1 MTSRNSD
8 DTHSGPAPIRTD
20 EGTQAKT
27 RAPENSRQ
35 PDPREK
41 NVLSSLRRG
50 WIADYETAPQGKR
63 RPLQP
68 QGSGIGKTL
77 QIIRSELALF
87 SESAMGLVRAILSSM
102 ARGAS
107 GALKKNT
114 TGAALAGLFAIVIAI
129 GGLVYL
135 VLVDHIFRQGQPTT
149 ASTVDAP
156 AATPAPPVSSPPA
169 ADTPASGVAQSTNQP
184 SGFPFQATPQAG
196 DSAPSPVGTFG
207 LPGNFA
213 DSNGTSSMDGAS
225 SGNDRSGAAA
235 LADSTAASRM
245 ARKQGA
251 PSQPAAAG
259 SSNPAYAAAPPS
271 SGSAASSPRN
281 AFQGAQAAV
290 ARPAATDWKTLVTLE
305 SAQVMAASGAGHGD
319 VEGTAFAAIAH
330 GGRAVFEVQHLRTSG
345 GASCP
350 ARIVVTATSLAL
362 IPDASCEAGAVTIP
376 LAAVTSVE
384 TAQVTPQA
392 AGAEVLNIEFN
403 DRGKNGKGRL
413 SLAGSPAH
421 AAGARGAQP
430 LSHLRNVIVGVAP
443 SSVGGAAKGTAAR

>member
-1 MTSRNSD
+1 
-8 DTHSGPAPIRTD
+8 
-20 EGTQAKT
+20 
-27 RAPENSRQ
+27 
-35 PDPREK
+35 
-41 NVLSSLRRG
+41 
-50 WIADYETAPQGKR
+50 
-63 RPLQP
+63 
-68 QGSGIGKTL
+68 
-77 QIIRSELALF
+77 
-87 SESAMGLVRAILSSM
+87 
-102 ARGAS
+102 
-107 GALKKNT
+107 
-114 TGAALAGLFAIVIAI
+114 
-129 GGLVYL
+129 LVYL

-156 AATPAPPVSSPPA
+156 AATPVSSSPA
-169 ADTPASGVAQSTNQP
+169 ADAPAGGVAQSTNQP

-225 SGNDRSGAAA
+225 SDNDRSGAAA

-384 TAQVTPQA
+384 TARVAPEA
-392 AGAEVLNIEFN
+392 AGADVLNIEFN

-413 SLAGSPAH
+413 SLAGSSSH
-421 AAGARGAQP
+421 ATGARAAPP
-430 LSHLRNVIVGVAP
+430 LSHLRNVIVAVAP
-443 SSVGGAAKGTAAR
+443 PSVGGAAKGIAAR

>member
-8 DTHSGPAPIRTD
+8 DTHSEPSPIRKD
-20 EGTQAKT
+20 QGAQAKT
-27 RAPENSRQ
+27 RAPENGRQ

-41 NVLSSLRRG
+41 NVLSGLRRG
-50 WIADYETAPQGKR
+50 WIADYETAPQGRR
-63 RPLQP
+63 RPQP

-149 ASTVDAP
+149 SSTVDP
-156 AATPAPPVSSPPA
+156 PVATPAPPVSSPPA

-245 ARKQGA
+245 ARKQQGA
-251 PSQPAAAG
+251 QTQPAAAG
-259 SSNPAYAAAPPS
+259 SSNAPYAAAPDT
-271 SGSAASSPRN
+271 SGKGVSSPRN
-281 AFQGAQAAV
+281 FAAGQ
-290 ARPAATDWKTLVTLE
+290 PAATDWKTLATLE

-350 ARIVVTATSLAL
+350 ARIVVTATTLAL

-384 TAQVTPQA
+384 TAKVTPQA

-413 SLAGSPAH
+413 SLAGSSSH
-421 AAGARGAQP
+421 ATGARAAPP
-430 LSHLRNVIVGVAP
+430 LSHLRNVIVAVAP
-443 SSVGGAAKGTAAR
+443 PSVGGAAKGIAAR